1 MDLSVSAGGSIGS
14 GAESVIEIADVIAA
28 TLNIS
33 SAGSGVPFELPD
45 QGASSG
51 ALVSSGSSQAPEGND
66 SAVISGLVASV
77 GLAANQETFDTI
89 AAVGVGQLSA
99 IGQASV
105 VESFDN
111 SSVLA
116 GISIAADS
124 RYVLTG
130 VAINYTVT
138 GNTSQALV
146 AAGSSNYVIAP
157 TAPFTV
163 KA

>member
-1 MDLSVSAGGSIGS
+1 MKNEYTTHASFDYEAIYQFTSAGDAPNTAVYDNSPTPSVNDWLITK
-14 GAESVIEIADVIAA
+14 AEF
-28 TLNIS
+28 LKN
-33 SAGSGVPFELPD
+33 
-45 QGASSG
+45 
-51 ALVSSGSSQAPEGND
+51 
-66 SAVISGLVASV
+66 
-77 GLAANQETFDTI
+77 NQETFDTI